1 MAGEAQ
7 CLGHHTTLGLGM
19 LNYWRRETWLVFTK
33 EKKKN
38 RIGFPC
44 AEGANGFC
52 FCFVF
57 KWSPEASAIIL
68 GTLPL
73 THYMLT

>member
-1 MAGEAQ
+1 MPRSSR
-7 CLGHHTTLGLGM
+7 
-19 LNYWRRETWLVFTK
+19 NTWIGNAEPF
-33 EKKKN
+33 EKRNVACFHKGKKN